1 MRWFFWLL
9 PLTRLALFAAVSV
22 LATSALAYELTTV
35 DQLQPYEQAA
45 LKGTVE
51 RVTDDDT
58 FVFRD
63 STGTIRVY
71 IGPHRMPVSV
81 GEVITVKGQLDDDLP
96 REIYADQLVLP
107 DGQVVEVGG
116 PYE

>member
-1 MRWFFWLL
+1 LI
-9 PLTRLALFAAVSV
+9 AAVSV
-22 LATSALAYELTTV
+22 LATPVLAYELTTV
-35 DQLQPYEQAA
+35 DQLQPYEQAV
-45 LKGTVE
+45 LNGTVE

-71 IGPHRMPVSV
+71 IGPHRMPVSAGDAV
-81 GEVITVKGQLDDDLP
+81 TVRGRLDDDLP
-96 REIYADQLVLP
+96 REVYAEQLVLS
-107 DGQVVEVGG
+107 DGQVVQVGG

>member
-1 MRWFFWLL
+1 MLL
-9 PLTRLALFAAVSV
+9 TKLALIAAVSV
-22 LATSALAYELTTV
+22 LTTPVLAYELTTV
-35 DQLQPYEQAA
+35 DQLQPYEPAA
-45 LKGTVE
+45 LNGTVE

-71 IGPHRMPVSV
+71 IGPHRMPVSAGDAV
-81 GEVITVKGQLDDDLP
+81 TVRGRLDDDLP
-96 REIYADQLVLP
+96 REVYAEQLVLS
-107 DGQVVEVGG
+107 DGQVVQVGG

>member
-1 MRWFFWLL
+1 M
-9 PLTRLALFAAVSV
+9 TRLALIAAVSV
-22 LATSALAYELTTV
+22 LATPVLAYELTTV
-35 DQLQPYEQAA
+35 DQLQPYEQAV
-45 LKGTVE
+45 LNGTVE

-71 IGPHRMPVSV
+71 IGPHRMPVSAGDAV
-81 GEVITVKGQLDDDLP
+81 TVRGRLDDDLP
-96 REIYADQLVLP
+96 REVYAEQLVLS
-107 DGQVVEVGG
+107 DGQVVQVGG